1 MFDKYYFYN
10 SVSAGRGRCEKGCKA
25 AQICGI
31 TKIDF
36 DQYDQC
42 LLDFQDDQCLSGVK
56 YDQCLTGVSTA
67 HTLNGSSLISFVILL
82 FTSTCITESIR

>member
-1 MFDKYYFYN
+1 MFDKYYLYN
-10 SVSAGRGRCEKGCKA
+10 SVSAGRGRCEKGCKT

-42 LLDFQDDQCLSGVK
+42 LLDFQYDQCLSGVK
-56 YDQCLTGVSTA
+56 YDQCLTGLSTA

-82 FTSTCITESIR
+82 FTSTIITESVR

>member
-1 MFDKYYFYN
+1 MFDKYYLYN
-10 SVSAGRGRCEKGCKA
+10 SVSAGKGRCKKGCKT

-42 LLDFQDDQCLSGVK
+42 L
-56 YDQCLTGVSTA
+56 STA
-67 HTLNGSSLISFVILL
+67 HALNGSSLISLVLLL
-82 FTSTCITESIR
+82 FTSTLYY

>member
-1 MFDKYYFYN
+1 MFDKYYLYN
-10 SVSAGRGRCEKGCKA
+10 SVSAGKGCCEKGCKT

-42 LLDFQDDQCLSGVK
+42 LSGLSA
-56 YDQCLTGVSTA
+56 A
-67 HTLNGSSLISFVILL
+67 HTLNGSSLISFVLLHLTSILYY
-82 FTSTCITESIR
+82 